1 MMPDDLPD
9 ESDQL
14 VVADNLARL
23 QRFTP
28 ARIALGR
35 AGSGQLTAT
44 GLQFMRD
51 HARARRRSRCT

>member
-14 VVADNLARL
+14 ADNLARL
-23 QRFTP
+23 RRFTP
-28 ARIALGR
+28 ARIALR
-35 AGSGQLTAT
+35 TGSGQLTAT
-44 GLQFMRD
+44 SLQFMRD

>member
-28 ARIALGR
+28 ARIALR
-35 AGSGQLTAT
+35 TGSGQLTAT